1 MTPNQRAC
9 EKALTE
15 KPFRCMAM
23 SVLASGAIPAREAIA
38 YVCDLPNVQS
48 IVFGASSKQHIEQT
62 QEMISSIWNLKTPMI
77 QRAIAS

>member
-1 MTPNQRAC
+1 MTPSQGDC
-9 EKALTE
+9 EKTLTE
-15 KPFRCMAM
+15 KSFRCMAM
-23 SVLASGAIPAREAIA
+23 SVLASGAIPVREALE

-62 QEMISSIWNLKTPMI
+62 QGMISSIWNLETPMI